1 MTKKAVLAG
10 GTGFIGQ
17 YFKER
22 LEREGY
28 EVHIISRQN
37 THIMWKDHHGIVAA
51 LEGADMLINLA
62 GKSVNCRYNEANKTE
77 ILKSRTD
84 TTKALGTAL
93 LACEQPPPLW
103 VNAST
108 ATIYRHAEDRPMTE
122 EKGEIGE
129 GFSVEVGQAWERALF
144 SFKLP
149 NTRQAALRIAIVLGD
164 GGVMEPYKN
173 MVRFGLGGKQ
183 GSGKQMFS
191 WIHIEDVYRMV
202 LFIKEHEELSG
213 VFNASAP
220 NPVTNQQLMQ
230 SMRKAMN
237 RKAGLPA
244 AKWML
249 EVGAVALGTETE
261 LILKSRWVL
270 PERIERAGFEFTYK
284 TLDEALAQILAP
296 EHKQGTPAR

>member
-1 MTKKAVLAG
+1 MTRKAVLAG

-17 YFKER
+17 YFKAR
-22 LEREGY
+22 LEKAGY
-28 EVHIISRQN
+28 DVQIISRQN
-37 THIMWKDHHGIVAA
+37 THIMWKDHLGIVAA
-51 LEGADMLINLA
+51 LEGADLLINLA
-62 GKSVNCRYNEANKTE
+62 GKSVNCRYNEANKNE

-84 TTKALGTAL
+84 TTKTLGTAL

-103 VNAST
+103 INAST

-122 EKGEIGE
+122 ENGDIGE
-129 GFSVEVGQAWERALF
+129 GFSVEVGKAWEQALF
-144 SFKLP
+144 GFKLP
-149 NTRQAALRIAIVLGD
+149 KTRQAALRIAIVLGE

-183 GSGKQMFS
+183 GNGKQMFS
-191 WIHIEDVYRMV
+191 WIHIEDLYRMV
-202 LFIKEHEELSG
+202 LFIKDHEELSG

-220 NPVTNQQLMQ
+220 NPVTNEQLMQ

-237 RKAGLPA
+237 QKLGLPA

-249 EVGAVALGTETE
+249 KAGAVALGTETE

-270 PERIERAGFEFTYK
+270 PERMERAGFQFTYPV
-284 TLDEALAQILAP
+284 LDGALEQILSK
-296 EHKQGTPAR
+296 KQGTPAR